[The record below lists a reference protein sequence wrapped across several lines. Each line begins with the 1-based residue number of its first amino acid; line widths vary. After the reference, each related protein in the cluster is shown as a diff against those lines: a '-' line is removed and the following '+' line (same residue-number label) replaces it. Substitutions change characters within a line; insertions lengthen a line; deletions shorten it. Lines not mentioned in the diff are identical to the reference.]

1 MELLTEK
8 ENIHLAIT
16 VIMKAK
22 SSKIP
27 MMVNVS
33 LNLKME
39 ILIKAEFAIIC
50 LKVLVNIIFHLK
62 NSHIL
67 ESGIKVSNMVRVK

>member
-1 MELLTEK
+1 MEK
-8 ENIHLAIT
+8 ESILLATT

-27 MMVNVS
+27 MMVNAS

-39 ILIKAEFAIIC
+39 ILIKAEFAIIFS
-50 LKVLVNIIFHLK
+50 KVLANTTSHLK
-62 NSHIL
+62 NSHML
-67 ESGIKVSNMVRVK
+67 DSGI

>member
-1 MELLTEK
+1 MELLMEK
-8 ENIHLAIT
+8 ESVLLAET

-33 LNLKME
+33 SNLKME

-50 LKVLVNIIFHLK
+50 SKVLVNIIFHLK
-62 NSHIL
+62 NSHML
-67 ESGIKVSNMVRVK
+67 DSGI